1 MRRFFHRKAA
11 QTRSTATTAAN
22 GGQLGARPR
31 SSSSSVSPSHA
42 PTKRVRAPALRSRSM
57 SVLNGPI
64 TTPTTGPPRRFHRSL
79 SFCGENP
86 PISCLSRQLT
96 RTEEDEVFRSYTR
109 RVYGLFGVLSAIIV
123 GIAIYAYLYNYGSKS

>member
-11 QTRSTATTAAN
+11 QSRPAATAAAN
-22 GGQLGARPR
+22 GGQPGTRPR
-31 SSSSSVSPSHA
+31 SSSSSISPSHG
-42 PTKRVRAPALRSRSM
+42 PTGRVRAPALRSRSM

-64 TTPTTGPPRRFHRSL
+64 PTPSTGPPRRFHRSL
-79 SFCGENP
+79 SFCGENQ

-109 RVYGLFGVLSAIIV
+109 RVYGLFGVLCAIIV
-123 GIAIYAYLYNYGSKS
+123 AIAIYAYLYNYGSKS